1 MLAVVQDVEELRLRV
16 NEAEVGTQDALQRID
31 DNLEDLNEALK
42 TLNGKNFAPGLARAH
57 KQWM

>member
-42 TLNGKNFAPGLARAH
+42 TLNGKNFCT
-57 KQWM
+57 WSCTCT